1 MSAIDEMS
9 CVNGVV
15 TLDVTDIYEILSLL
29 KTDPKYKKYAELKA
43 KRILEHYEFQQ
54 NK

>member
-1 MSAIDEMS
+1 MSSLNDMA

-15 TLDVTDIYEILSLL
+15 TLDVTDIYEILTLL
-29 KTDPKYKKYAELKA
+29 DQDPKYKKYANLKA
-43 KRILEHYEFQQ
+43 KRILELVMFQQ